1 MATTEATE
9 PQPSGGVTF
18 GAGFVTHLYRW
29 RLLIAGQAVATV
41 VAMVFVLALTGRTTY
56 DYTAHFVLHPDP
68 NAAPGDIANA
78 ISVMRQD
85 GPLVQTVLK
94 VLGNDEI
101 LRRAGAAARIR
112 DTSKYSISATVSPG
126 SSYFDANVRG
136 HDRKTTEALGKSLET
151 VASAYVEDSF
161 HAFKFDV
168 LGSDE
173 TQNDP
178 FPPSPSLLVLVL
190 LLGAVAAMGELFVMY
205 GLMYVRSIVRA
216 VVDETTDREASVE
229 AQPVTVEP
237 VAVRYAVDPIDAR
250 RGAARSSAR
259 ASDVRPGD
267 KRSKNKRAKK
277 AMSNGSATQP
287 VHESRWRRPGDTTA
301 TELTRPRTAP
311 TPAAP
316 EQATTTAREPAIV
329 TESDPDLGSKPRS
342 SAES

>member
-1 MATTEATE
+1 MATTE
-9 PQPSGGVTF
+9 PQSSEGVSF
-18 GAGFVTHLYRW
+18 GAGYVAHLFRW
-29 RLLIAGQAVATV
+29 RWLIAGQAVATV

-112 DTSKYSISATVSPG
+112 DTSNYSISATVSPG
-126 SSYFDANVRG
+126 SSYFDANVHG
-136 HDRKTTEALGKSLET
+136 HDRETTEALGKSLET
-151 VASAYVEDSF
+151 VASTYVADSF

-190 LLGAVAAMGELFVMY
+190 LLGAVAAMAELFVWY
-205 GLMYVRSIVRA
+205 GFVHVRS
-216 VVDETTDREASVE
+216 VVDVIDETADREATVE
-229 AQPVTVEP
+229 AQPVSAEP

-250 RGAARSSAR
+250 RGPARS
-259 ASDVRPGD
+259 GD
-267 KRSKNKRAKK
+267 KRPKNKRAKK
-277 AMSNGSATQP
+277 VISNGAATQP
-287 VHESRWRRPGDTTA
+287 VHESRWRRPADTTA
-301 TELTRPRTAP
+301 TEPTRSRSAP
-311 TPAAP
+311 TPTP
-316 EQATTTAREPAIV
+316 PDQTTTTAREPAIV
-329 TESDPDLGSKPRS
+329 TESDPDLGSKPHS